1 MLPTECAMSD
11 APLVSIMMPCF
22 NAERTLPMAL
32 ASIKAQTYENWEAV
46 IVDDGSTDGTRALLG
61 GQDDPRMRVHHF
73 PENRGRGAARQ
84 QCLDMVRGEY
94 LVLLDADDW
103 QYPDRIRHQVQ
114 AMEGERKIS
123 MMSNGFVVLGEDG
136 QVLSAACPG
145 LRSNEDFA
153 VRQFKH
159 VGAPPLA
166 FPPAIIRM
174 ADARGARFNER
185 FRRSQDSDFVL
196 QFLLG
201 RYYAIE
207 REVLYVYA
215 YNWDLTLANTME
227 GYKYRIASHLQFLNR
242 DPARVLLS
250 AGKTYCKMGVYGAA
264 AHLGLQDH
272 LARRRWPPA
281 PQAAVDEFEEMQEH
295 VRAYA

>member
-1 MLPTECAMSD
+1 MLPIRCAMSD

-22 NAERTLPMAL
+22 NAEGTLPMAL

-46 IVDDGSTDGTRALLG
+46 IVDDGSTDGTWELLRR
-61 GQDDPRMRVHHF
+61 QDDSRLRFHRF

-84 QCLDMVRGEY
+84 QCLDMVRGKY
-94 LVLLDADDW
+94 LAMLDADDW
-103 QYPDRIRHQVQ
+103 QYPDRISHQVER
-114 AMEGERKIS
+114 MESEPKIS

-136 QVLSAACPG
+136 SILSAACPG

-159 VGAPPLA
+159 VGTPPLA

-174 ADARGARFNER
+174 SDARGARFNER

-207 REVLYVYA
+207 REVLYVHRH
-215 YNWDLTLANTME
+215 NWDVAFSNTME
-227 GYKYRIASHLQFLNR
+227 GYKYRIASHMQFLKR
-242 DPARVLLS
+242 EPAHVLIS
-250 AGKTYCKMGVYGAA
+250 AGTTYGKIGLYHAA
-264 AHLGLQDH
+264 GRLGLQH
-272 LARRRWPPA
+272 RLVRRRWPPA
-281 PQAAVDEFEEMQEH
+281 PRAAVVEFEQMQQD
-295 VRAYA
+295 VRAHL

>member
-1 MLPTECAMSD
+1 
-11 APLVSIMMPCF
+11 
-22 NAERTLPMAL
+22 MAL

-46 IVDDGSTDGTRALLG
+46 IVDDGSTDGTESLLG
-61 GQDDPRMRVHHF
+61 GPDDPRMRVHRF

-84 QCLDMVRGEY
+84 QCLDMVRGKY

-103 QYPDRIRHQVQ
+103 QYPDRIRHQVD
-114 AMEGERKIS
+114 AMESEPKIS
-123 MMSNGFVVLGEDG
+123 MMSSGFVVLGDDG
-136 QVLSAACPG
+136 KVLSAACPG

-159 VGAPPLA
+159 VGPPPLA

-174 ADARGARFNER
+174 SDAKGAHFNER

-201 RYYAIE
+201 RYYAVE
-207 REVLYVYA
+207 REILYVYA
-215 YNWDLTLANTME
+215 YNWNLTLANTME
-227 GYKYRIASHLQFLNR
+227 GYKYRIASHLQFFKR

-250 AGKTYCKMGVYGAA
+250 AGTTYCKMGVYGTAA
-264 AHLGLQDH
+264 RLGLQDH

-281 PQAAVDEFEEMQEH
+281 PQAAVDEFEEMQRH